1 MLELNKIY
9 TMDCL
14 KGLKQLPDNSINCC
28 VTSTIKISNGKVYSM
43 GTDNPVIR
51 IDIKEVE
58 HDA

>member
-1 MLELNKIY
+1 MPNCEEVKKAY
-9 TMDCL
+9 EQV
-14 KGLKQLPDNSINCC
+14 KQAKKQGL
-28 VTSTIKISNGKVYSM
+28 TTTIKISNGKVYSM